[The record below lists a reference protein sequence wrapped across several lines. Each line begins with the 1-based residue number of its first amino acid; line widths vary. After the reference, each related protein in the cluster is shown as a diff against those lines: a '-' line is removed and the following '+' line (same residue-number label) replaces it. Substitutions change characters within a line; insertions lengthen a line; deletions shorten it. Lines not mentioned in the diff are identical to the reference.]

1 MKTTKT
7 GFRISKNG
15 RILNSI
21 EKEAFTSLTDLGN
34 STKQNGTYYFF
45 NRKQGSKFIYLP

>member
-1 MKTTKT
+1 MKLTKT

-15 RILNSI
+15 SILTSI
-21 EKEAFTSLTDLGN
+21 EKEAFASAADLGA

-45 NRKQGSKFIYLP
+45 NRKQGNKFIYLP